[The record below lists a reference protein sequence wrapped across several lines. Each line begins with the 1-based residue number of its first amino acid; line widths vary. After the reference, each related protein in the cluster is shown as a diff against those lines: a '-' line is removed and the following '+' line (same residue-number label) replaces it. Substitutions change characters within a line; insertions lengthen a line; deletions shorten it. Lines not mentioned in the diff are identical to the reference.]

1 MNVGERFN
9 PHKRFRGIF
18 VLEAICKSRGLSAG
32 AQLVYGRLCRYAG
45 EDGKVY
51 RATETLA
58 EEVGI
63 SERQARAYIQELE
76 RGKFIEV
83 DRENKH
89 YRIDGTGGTNKY
101 FFVWHSAFEGIGAH
115 RATPHHPG
123 SLPQGYPGRT
133 ASEGCSLMRAASS
146 LSAALLNSQT
156 TPESGN
162 LVK

>member
-1 MNVGERFN
+1 MN
-9 PHKRFRGIF
+9 GIF
-18 VLEAICKSRGLSAG
+18 VPEAICKYRGLSAG

-83 DRENKH
+83 DRENRH
-89 YRIDGTGGTNKY
+89 YRKDGSGGTNKY
-101 FFVWHSAFEGIGAH
+101 FFVWHSAFEGDRGAP
-115 RATPHHPG
+115 RNTPPPRQ
-123 SLPQGYPGRT
+123 ST
-133 ASEGCSLMRAASS
+133 AGVPRQNGIRRLFAD
-146 LSAALLNSQT
+146 
-156 TPESGN
+156 ESGVFT
-162 LVK
+162 LGGTLE

>member
-18 VLEAICKSRGLSAG
+18 VPEAICKYRGLSAG
-32 AQLVYGRLCRYAG
+32 AKLVYGRLCRYAG

-51 RATETLA
+51 PATETLA

-115 RATPHHPG
+115 RATPRQ
-123 SLPQGYPGRT
+123 ST
-133 ASEGCSLMRAASS
+133 AGVPRQNGIRRLFAD
-146 LSAALLNSQT
+146 
-156 TPESGN
+156 ESGVFT
-162 LVK
+162 LGGTLE